1 LVPVF
6 MLWLLTAG
14 KKEGKKDFIETLPFA
29 LWSGVVLAGSSI
41 LTVFLGQEFPSIIGS
56 LLGLGVVLFTIK
68 VGLFIPKSE
77 SGFIHKE
84 KTEASLPIRK
94 VLFPYIFLIILLVLG
109 KFFIASKG
117 IVLPILIKHTFG
129 FFNPGFAFIIAGLV
143 VTLLFRVSRKVFSN
157 SLNLSARKSID
168 PFLVIVFM
176 SSMAQI
182 MVNSAHNTTGFLS
195 MIDVLAVNIKNAFLP
210 FWAPFIGAF
219 GSFLTGSVTIS
230 NLMFGNFLATTARDL
245 SFNVESVLAL
255 AVVGAAAGNM
265 IALAD
270 ILVAEVVVGLK
281 HQERAVLKGV
291 MLPCL
296 ISVVIVGVVGMLVL

>member
-1 LVPVF
+1 VLLVV
-6 MLWLLTAG
+6 G
-14 KKEGKKDFIETLPFA
+14 KF
-29 LWSGVVLAGSSI
+29 V
-41 LTVFLGQEFPSIIGS
+41 IGS
-56 LLGLGVVLFTIK
+56 
-68 VGLFIPKSE
+68 
-77 SGFIHKE
+77 
-84 KTEASLPIRK
+84 R
-94 VLFPYIFLIILLVLG
+94 
-109 KFFIASKG
+109 G

-129 FFNPGFAFIIAGLV
+129 FFNPGFAFIIAGLAV
-143 VTLLFRVSRKVFSN
+143 ALLFRVSRRIFSN
-157 SLNLSARKSID
+157 SLNVAARKSTN

-176 SSMAQI
+176 SSIAQI
-182 MVNSAHNTTGFLS
+182 MVNSVHNAAGFFS
-195 MIDVLAVNIKNAFLP
+195 MIDILAVNIKNAFLP

-270 ILVAEVVVGLK
+270 ILVAEAVVGLK

-291 MLPCL
+291 ILPCL